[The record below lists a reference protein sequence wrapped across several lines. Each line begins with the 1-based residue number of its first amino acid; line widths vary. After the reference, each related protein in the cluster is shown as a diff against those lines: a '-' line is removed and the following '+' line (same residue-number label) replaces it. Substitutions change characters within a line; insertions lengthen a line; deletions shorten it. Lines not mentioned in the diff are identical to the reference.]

1 MRLPEGATSVSSPT
15 GIFCS
20 LVLLVILIG
29 YGVQKISILIGKR
42 DIDINIF
49 DVPLYFDNDESFGY
63 ENGFNVA
70 VAIQDLGINGLID
83 ARYGMLKAEIK
94 TI

>member
-1 MRLPEGATSVSSPT
+1 M
-15 GIFCS
+15 
-20 LVLLVILIG
+20 
-29 YGVQKISILIGKR
+29 QKISILIGKR

-70 VAIQDLGINGLID
+70 VAIQDLGINGLLD